1 MFHPCSGTLH
11 AKVLWFSYLQGEFNG
26 IPVANM
32 NLSQSNQV
40 LINSPLA
47 GYDSTIKRHVKIKDT
62 LF

>member
-1 MFHPCSGTLH
+1 MLKFCGFP
-11 AKVLWFSYLQGEFNG
+11 YLQGELNG
-26 IPVANM
+26 IPVVNM

-47 GYDSTIKRHVKIKDT
+47 GYDSSIKRHVKIKDT